1 MSEKYTSELSQ
12 TANKHMYI
20 GMVNES
26 SLEKE
31 GGPLIIKD
39 SEGIYLNSIDDKKYI
54 DDEADLT
61 KKFGAHAI
69 QGKALNEEEN
79 QEANEIKKN

>member
-1 MSEKYTSELSQ
+1 MKIKVHWIIDGIMEVEAESAEDAEK
-12 TANKHMYI
+12 I
-20 GMVNES
+20 V
-26 SLEKE
+26 
-31 GGPLIIKD
+31 
-39 SEGIYLNSIDDKKYI
+39 DDNLKKYI

-79 QEANEIKKN
+79 KEENEIKKN

>member
-1 MSEKYTSELSQ
+1 MKIKVHWIIDGIMEVEAESAEDAEKIVDGNL
-12 TANKHMYI
+12 
-20 GMVNES
+20 
-26 SLEKE
+26 
-31 GGPLIIKD
+31 
-39 SEGIYLNSIDDKKYI
+39 KKYI

-79 QEANEIKKN
+79 KEENEIKKINF

>member
-1 MSEKYTSELSQ
+1 MKIKVHWIIDGIMEVEAESAEDAEKIVDGNL
-12 TANKHMYI
+12 
-20 GMVNES
+20 
-26 SLEKE
+26 
-31 GGPLIIKD
+31 
-39 SEGIYLNSIDDKKYI
+39 KKYI

-69 QGKALNEEEN
+69 QGKALNEEED

>member
-1 MSEKYTSELSQ
+1 MKIKVHWIIDGIIEVEAESAEDAEKIVDGNL
-12 TANKHMYI
+12 
-20 GMVNES
+20 
-26 SLEKE
+26 
-31 GGPLIIKD
+31 
-39 SEGIYLNSIDDKKYI
+39 KKYI

-79 QEANEIKKN
+79 KEENEIKKINF

>member
-1 MSEKYTSELSQ
+1 MKIKVHWIIDGIIEVEAESAEDAEKIVDGNL
-12 TANKHMYI
+12 
-20 GMVNES
+20 
-26 SLEKE
+26 
-31 GGPLIIKD
+31 
-39 SEGIYLNSIDDKKYI
+39 KKYI

-79 QEANEIKKN
+79 QEENEIKKN

>member
-1 MSEKYTSELSQ
+1 MKINVHWIIDGIIEVEAESAEDAEK
-12 TANKHMYI
+12 I
-20 GMVNES
+20 V
-26 SLEKE
+26 
-31 GGPLIIKD
+31 
-39 SEGIYLNSIDDKKYI
+39 DDNLKKYI

>member
-1 MSEKYTSELSQ
+1 MKIKVHWIIDGIIEVEAESAEDAEKIVDGNL
-12 TANKHMYI
+12 
-20 GMVNES
+20 
-26 SLEKE
+26 
-31 GGPLIIKD
+31 
-39 SEGIYLNSIDDKKYI
+39 KKYI

-69 QGKALNEEEN
+69 QGKALNEEED

>member
-1 MSEKYTSELSQ
+1 MKIKVHWIIDGIIEVEAESAEDAEK
-12 TANKHMYI
+12 I
-20 GMVNES
+20 V
-26 SLEKE
+26 
-31 GGPLIIKD
+31 
-39 SEGIYLNSIDDKKYI
+39 DDNLKKYI

-69 QGKALNEEEN
+69 QGKALNEEED

>member
-1 MSEKYTSELSQ
+1 MKIKVHWIIDGIIEVEAESAEDAEK
-12 TANKHMYI
+12 I
-20 GMVNES
+20 V
-26 SLEKE
+26 
-31 GGPLIIKD
+31 
-39 SEGIYLNSIDDKKYI
+39 DDKLKKYI

-79 QEANEIKKN
+79 KEENEIKKN

>member
-1 MSEKYTSELSQ
+1 MKIKVHWIIDGIIEVEAESAEDAEK
-12 TANKHMYI
+12 I
-20 GMVNES
+20 V
-26 SLEKE
+26 
-31 GGPLIIKD
+31 
-39 SEGIYLNSIDDKKYI
+39 DDNLKKYI

>member
-1 MSEKYTSELSQ
+1 MKIKVHWIIDGIMEVEAESAEDAEK
-12 TANKHMYI
+12 I
-20 GMVNES
+20 V
-26 SLEKE
+26 
-31 GGPLIIKD
+31 
-39 SEGIYLNSIDDKKYI
+39 DDKLKKYI

-69 QGKALNEEEN
+69 QGKALNEEED

>member
-1 MSEKYTSELSQ
+1 MKIKVHWIIDGIMEVEAESAEDAEKIVDGNL
-12 TANKHMYI
+12 
-20 GMVNES
+20 
-26 SLEKE
+26 
-31 GGPLIIKD
+31 
-39 SEGIYLNSIDDKKYI
+39 KKYI

>member
-1 MSEKYTSELSQ
+1 MKIKVHWIIDGIMEVEAESAEDAEKIVDGNL
-12 TANKHMYI
+12 
-20 GMVNES
+20 
-26 SLEKE
+26 
-31 GGPLIIKD
+31 
-39 SEGIYLNSIDDKKYI
+39 KKYI

-79 QEANEIKKN
+79 QEENEIKKN

>member
-1 MSEKYTSELSQ
+1 MKIKVHWIIDGIIEVEAESAEDAEK
-12 TANKHMYI
+12 I
-20 GMVNES
+20 V
-26 SLEKE
+26 
-31 GGPLIIKD
+31 
-39 SEGIYLNSIDDKKYI
+39 DDKLKKYI

-69 QGKALNEEEN
+69 QGKALNEEED